1 LLSSGVMPDAGN
13 VQESKGENGLPARSM
28 KQFACRYFHEGSWWG
43 INLSAY
49 DWADAEARAKKLGVQ
64 LDEEIGTIGAD
75 VAVRLWTIIK
85 NLTSPRG
92 R

>member
-1 LLSSGVMPDAGN
+1 MRDAGN
-13 VQESKGENGLPARSM
+13 AQESEGENRVPERST

-49 DWADAEARAKKLGVQ
+49 DWADAAARAKKLGVQ
-64 LDEEIGTIGAD
+64 LDREIGTIGAD
-75 VAVRLWTIIK
+75 VGVRFWTIIR